1 MLDALDIIAGID
13 AAEAGVMKVKYWKW
27 CEMTNQLDEGLL
39 VQQINR
45 ERKAFT
51 EGAKRFRQKST
62 LSTFQ
67 QGFLEDYLQPLSD
80 AIKERKKEIG
90 RQKGKAQLSDFA
102 IAALDADD
110 LALITLMTIMY
121 SLSNTYKDIDQKGH
135 EAEATF
141 RRTAM
146 KLGEQCRDQFF
157 HEIDVQRSQGDV
169 ELAVDA
175 RLKVVLL
182 ARQTS
187 NIWNATRRAQ
197 ATADSMKNAAWWNL
211 ARLIA
216 VGAALIDL
224 AIKNTGLFN
233 KSLRALGIDFEKK
246 TAVLNLTPAGLNWL
260 EEKRHDRRKHL
271 HESGTMAIPINL
283 PTVVEPKPWT
293 ELRGGG
299 YFSTPSV
306 LVKKNGE
313 NFIGDEHYDLA
324 KMPEVLSAV
333 NALQNTPWR
342 VNAPVFE
349 MYVDC
354 WDSDSKDA
362 KKLFLDSDEK
372 KLGSEK
378 IASIESKIDLAVS
391 LLDSAFYYPYQLDF
405 RGRAYAV
412 PQTINHQG
420 DDFARALIEF
430 ANPGPVDD
438 AAEYW
443 TAIHLAN
450 VFGLNKY
457 TMDKRYAWCNENH
470 QAIEALVRDPL
481 SQLDLWMKAD
491 ERWGFLAAARAW
503 ISIKNGA
510 KESHLPVFI
519 DGRCNGL
526 QHLSAMSRDPQA
538 AKAVNVISDGP
549 PQDIYTQVA
558 EELKRIVEADTDP
571 ETAKL
576 AKFWN
581 DKIER
586 SVVKKPVMTTPYGVT
601 PEGIKR
607 QMKVAARS
615 HNPSVVA
622 VSYLRDKVIDAL
634 AEAMKGPTDVKTWL
648 QKVAKIMAKAEEPI
662 IWTAPTGFRVVQ
674 DYRKPEF
681 KRLVTKAYSVRYYL
695 PVNGKRPVNKLKQEL
710 GIIANFVHSMDAAHL
725 IKVVNALV
733 SSSVKEIA
741 VVHDSYGVHAHNV
754 PLMNKLIRQ
763 QFLEIYKQPIL
774 ERFIDEQIDRTGLD
788 LPAFEDYGELD
799 IEKVLDSEYFFS

>member
-1 MLDALDIIAGID
+1 MTHLAQLPVID
-13 AAEAGVMKVKYWKW
+13 AAEAGVIEVKYWEW
-27 CEMTNQLDEGLL
+27 CGMTSQLDEGLVL
-39 VQQINR
+39 QQMKR
-45 ERKAFT
+45 ERESFSL
-51 EGAKRFRQKST
+51 GAERFRQKST

-67 QGFLEDYLQPLSD
+67 QGFLQEFLQPLTN
-80 AIKERKKEIG
+80 AIKERKIEIG
-90 RQKGKAQLSDFA
+90 NERGKAQLPDYV
-102 IAALDADD
+102 IAALAEED

-121 SLSNTYKDIDQKGH
+121 TLSISHKDVDQKGH

-157 HEIDVQRSQGDV
+157 HEMDLESSMGNP
-169 ELAVDA
+169 ELSVDS

-182 ARQTS
+182 ARQS
-187 NIWNATRRAQ
+187 NKWNASRRTQETIDA
-197 ATADSMKNAAWWNL
+197 MKDYKWWNL

-216 VGAALIDL
+216 VGAALIDM
-224 AIKNTGLFN
+224 AIKETGLFS
-233 KSLRALGIDFEKK
+233 KSLKVLGVDFEKK

-260 EEKRHDRRKHL
+260 AKKQNERRTHL
-271 HESGTMAIPINL
+271 HETGTMAIPINL
-283 PTVVEPKPWT
+283 PTVVPPKPWK

-299 YFSTPSV
+299 YFATPSV

-313 NFIGDEHYDLA
+313 NFIGDEHYDLEQ
-324 KMPEVLSAV
+324 MPEVLSAV

-349 MYVDC
+349 MYVSC
-354 WDSDSKDA
+354 WDSDSTDV
-362 KKLFLDSDEK
+362 KKLFLDPDEK

-378 IASIESKIDLAVS
+378 IANIESKIDLALS
-391 LLDSAFYYPYQLDF
+391 LLDSPFYYPYQLDF
-405 RGRAYAV
+405 RGRVYAV

-430 ANPGPVDD
+430 AEPGPVDD
-438 AAEYW
+438 VAEYW

-470 QAIEALVRDPL
+470 SAIEALVNDPL
-481 SQLDLWMKAD
+481 SQLDFWLKAD

-503 ISIKNGA
+503 IAIKNGA
-510 KESHLPVFI
+510 KGSHLPVFI

-526 QHLSAMSRDPQA
+526 QHLSAMSRDPHA

-549 PQDIYTQVA
+549 PQDIYTEVA
-558 EELKRIVEADTDP
+558 EKLKEIVDADDDP
-571 ETAKL
+571 ETRL
-576 AKFWN
+576 YSKFWKG
-581 DKIER
+581 KIER

-607 QMKVAARS
+607 QMKVAARA
-615 HNPSVVA
+615 HNPDMKSLA
-622 VSYLRDKVIDAL
+622 YLRDKVIDAL
-634 AEAMKGPTDVKTWL
+634 AEAMKGPTDVKNWL
-648 QKVAKIMAKAEEPI
+648 QKVAKMMAKEEQPI
-662 IWTAPTGFRVVQ
+662 IWTTPTGFRVVQ
-674 DYRKPEF
+674 DYRKPLF
-681 KRLVTKAYSVRYYL
+681 KRLVTKQYSVQYYL
-695 PVNGKRPVNKLKQEL
+695 PVDGSRPVNKSKQEL

-733 SSSVKEIA
+733 DDGVKDIA
-741 VVHDSYGVHAHNV
+741 VVHDSYGVHAKNF

-763 QFLEIYKQPIL
+763 QFLEMYRQPIL
-774 ERFIDEQIDRTGLD
+774 ERFIDEQIDRTGIE
-788 LPAFEDYGELD
+788 LPSFENYGELD
-799 IEKVLDSEYFFS
+799 IDKVLDSEYFFS